1 MTLKQFLCEYERMKK
16 KRKLRSWV
24 KWGLAI
30 VLCLAGISWLQ
41 KEEKKDVLIFQNPEF
56 PNGCEITSLTMLL
69 QMYGYHPSVD
79 LLYDQYLAKGE
90 VTLQD
95 GMLYGPDPEEA
106 YAGDARSEDRGWY
119 CYEQPLAHAGND
131 YLISLGETESLV
143 GENGVSMEKLDALL
157 QEKPVVCWVTIGY
170 ETPLYSTLVYN
181 TGVTT
186 FQPLTN
192 LHCIV
197 VTKKTMQGYAVLDPL
212 RGSYSVEETIF
223 QNSFVSVGSR
233 IVYFEE

>member
-1 MTLKQFLCEYERMKK
+1 MKK
-16 KRKLRSWV
+16 KRKLKAWI
-24 KWGLAI
+24 KWTVAI
-30 VLCLAGISWLQ
+30 GICLSGIAWLQ
-41 KEEKKDVLIFQNPEF
+41 KEEKKEVLIFQNPEF

-69 QMYGYHPSVD
+69 QMYGYTPSVA

-95 GMLYGPDPEEA
+95 GVLYGPDPEVA

-119 CYEQPLAHAGND
+119 CYEMPLAEAGNG
-131 YLISLGETESLV
+131 YLVSLGEAQRLTGVQGITIQQLDEQLH
-143 GENGVSMEKLDALL
+143 NG
-157 QEKPVVCWVTIGY
+157 PVVCWVTIGY
-170 ETPLYSTLVYN
+170 ETPMYSTLVYN
-181 TGVTT
+181 TGMTT
-186 FQPLTN
+186 FQPFTH

-197 VTKKTMQGYAVLDPL
+197 VKEKTMQGYAVLDPL

-233 IVYFEE
+233 VVYFG

>member
-1 MTLKQFLCEYERMKK
+1 M
-16 KRKLRSWV
+16 
-24 KWGLAI
+24 AI
-30 VLCLAGISWLQ
+30 GICLSGIAWLQ
-41 KEEKKDVLIFQNPEF
+41 KEEKKEVLIFQNPEF

-69 QMYGYHPSVD
+69 QMYGYTPSVA

-95 GMLYGPDPEEA
+95 GVLYGPDPEVA

-119 CYEQPLAHAGND
+119 CYEMPLAEAGNG
-131 YLISLGETESLV
+131 YLVSLGEAQRLTGVQGITIQQLDEQLH
-143 GENGVSMEKLDALL
+143 NG
-157 QEKPVVCWVTIGY
+157 PVVCWVTIGY
-170 ETPLYSTLVYN
+170 ETPMYSTLVYN
-181 TGVTT
+181 TGMTT
-186 FQPLTN
+186 FQPFTN

-197 VTKKTMQGYAVLDPL
+197 VKEKTMQGYAVLDPL

-233 IVYFEE
+233 VVYFG

>member
-1 MTLKQFLCEYERMKK
+1 MTLKQFLCEYEHMKK

-41 KEEKKDVLIFQNPEF
+41 KKDEKDVLILQKPEF

-69 QMYGYHPSVD
+69 QMYGYTPSVA

-90 VTLQD
+90 VTLQY
-95 GMLYGPDPEEA
+95 GILYGPDPEVA

-119 CYEQPLAHAGND
+119 CYEMPLAEAGNG
-131 YLISLGETESLV
+131 YLVSLGEAQRLTGVQGITIQQLDEQLH
-143 GENGVSMEKLDALL
+143 NG
-157 QEKPVVCWVTIGY
+157 PVVCWVTIGY
-170 ETPLYSTLVYN
+170 ETPMYSTLVYN
-181 TGVTT
+181 TGMTT

-197 VTKKTMQGYAVLDPL
+197 VKEKTMQGYAVLDPL

-233 IVYFEE
+233 VVYFG

>member
-1 MTLKQFLCEYERMKK
+1 MTLKQFLCEYEHMKK

-41 KEEKKDVLIFQNPEF
+41 KKDEKDVLILQKPEF

-95 GMLYGPDPEEA
+95 GMLFGPDPEMA
-106 YAGDARSEDRGWY
+106 YGGDARSEDGGWY
-119 CYEQPLAHAGND
+119 CYEQPLAQAGNN
-131 YLISLGETESLV
+131 YLISLGKEAVLV
-143 GENGVSMEKLDALL
+143 GMQGITIEQLDELVN
-157 QEKPVVCWVTIGY
+157 QGPVVCWVTIGF
-170 ETPLYSTLVYN
+170 EAPLYSTLVWN
-181 TGVTT
+181 TGMRT
-186 FQPLTN
+186 FQPLRN
-192 LHCIV
+192 LHCLV
-197 VTKKTMQGYAVLDPL
+197 VRAKTIDGYAVLDPL
-212 RGSYSVEETIF
+212 RGSYTVEEMVF
-223 QNSFVSVGSR
+223 QNSFASVGSR
-233 IVYFEE
+233 VVYMQ